1 MDAELA
7 SRTAFEGSGVLNGL
21 AADQG
26 RPAVRVNVG
35 VGVGVVVVIVLA
47 VVVARAGVVVGGVG
61 AVTGGFGT
69 VVRFTLK
76 YDVTEFTA
84 VPREIRAVSRCMPT
98 ASLLVS

>member
-21 AADQG
+21 VLDQG
-26 RPAVRVNVG
+26 RPAVRVNVVVV
-35 VGVGVVVVIVLA
+35 VGVGIVLA
-47 VVVARAGVVVGGVG
+47 VVVARGGVVVGDVG
-61 AVTGGFGT
+61 AVTEGVGT

-76 YDVTEFTA
+76 YDVTEVTA
-84 VPREIRAVSRCMPT
+84 VPREIRAVSRCRPA